1 MVFVMKEINECT
13 KIEDETSDLS
23 QGDIFVYYDE
33 DGNEAYGIIITG
45 DCDISQNKCNGLIT
59 SCRIYSA
66 SYHIKNYILKE
77 KCQKHLSILEGHIKS
92 QLNTYGDFE
101 ANNNFFSDIM
111 LLSPDELKTKIK
123 PEYKEIN
130 QLIDKFAIYKRYISQ
145 TSFCIDDYK
154 QIYLSM
160 NKMTDE
166 RWKKQSDSMR
176 LEIANSFKKLAG
188 DLFYINNIPE
198 LEEVGFVVHLRQ
210 ISTFKKSSFF
220 LDEHKN
226 KEIFRIAHLN
236 TPYIHS
242 LTQRVGAMFSDI
254 GLSED
259 YELNRQEILTE
270 VVKNI

>member
-1 MVFVMKEINECT
+1 MKEINECT

-66 SYHIKNYILKE
+66 SYHIKNYILSERCK
-77 KCQKHLSILEGHIKS
+77 KQLSILEGQIKS
-92 QLNTYGDFE
+92 QLNVYGDFE
-101 ANNNFFSDIM
+101 ANNDDFFSDII
-111 LLSPDELKTKIK
+111 LLSPDEFKTKIK
-123 PEYKEIN
+123 PEYKDK
-130 QLIDKFAIYKRYISQ
+130 QFLIDKFSIYKRYINQ

-154 QIYLSM
+154 HVYLAM
-160 NKMTDE
+160 NKMSDE
-166 RWKKQSDSMR
+166 KWKKQSDNMR
-176 LEIANSFKKLAG
+176 QEIANSFKKLAG
-188 DLFYINNIPE
+188 DLFYINKIPE
-198 LEEVGFVVHLRQ
+198 LEEDGFVVHLRQ

-270 VVKNI
+270 VVKSI